1 MRFFYN
7 ILQLLFF
14 PLFFVFLFLSRNREQ
29 NLSRLGIG
37 FQVRPRQIGRKTF
50 WIHADSA
57 SEISSSLLLIRGLKQ
72 TYPASEIFFSTIGT
86 KNEITAQSILRN
98 TVDDI
103 IPFPFDFSFVINRF
117 LRLIEPN
124 LFIQVNSHLQFNLP
138 HCLQKKEIPLL
149 LTNYR
154 ISSHNNKTYRRFA
167 FIFKPLFSTIN
178 RICVQTTNDRQKLIL
193 LGVNPVNVLT
203 LGNLKFDTALY
214 AVSIRRQTISFS
226 LPDNKHLLVA
236 CATHEDEEEIIFHCF
251 KKLRA
256 EFPGL
261 YLIIAPHKSERGTAI
276 HWLAKEMGFT
286 ANCRSQINAG
296 GKDLFIMDNPG
307 ELNRAYSIADIAFVG
322 GSMVPEGGHNPV
334 EPAIYGIP
342 VLFGQY
348 MENYFD
354 ISGELMQAGGGIMVR
369 DQIDLM
375 SNLEALLKNPEWL
388 QKKGTA
394 ARDYCLTKQGVIAKH
409 LSVIQ
414 ELL

>member
-1 MRFFYN
+1 
-7 ILQLLFF
+7 
-14 PLFFVFLFLSRNREQ
+14 
-29 NLSRLGIG
+29 
-37 FQVRPRQIGRKTF
+37 
-50 WIHADSA
+50 
-57 SEISSSLLLIRGLKQ
+57 
-72 TYPASEIFFSTIGT
+72 
-86 KNEITAQSILRN
+86 
-98 TVDDI
+98 
-103 IPFPFDFSFVINRF
+103 
-117 LRLIEPN
+117 
-124 LFIQVNSHLQFNLP
+124 
-138 HCLQKKEIPLL
+138 
-149 LTNYR
+149 
-154 ISSHNNKTYRRFA
+154 
-167 FIFKPLFSTIN
+167 
-178 RICVQTTNDRQKLIL
+178 
-193 LGVNPVNVLT
+193 
-203 LGNLKFDTALY
+203 
-214 AVSIRRQTISFS
+214 
-226 LPDNKHLLVA
+226 
-236 CATHEDEEEIIFHCF
+236 
-251 KKLRA
+251 
-256 EFPGL
+256 
-261 YLIIAPHKSERGTAI
+261 
-276 HWLAKEMGFT
+276 MGFT

-296 GKDLFIMDNPG
+296 GKDLFIMDTPG